1 MKKAQET
8 ETKPIESFEEA
19 CAVKGLD
26 PAAILPDVS
35 GFPEAHQKAV
45 TAFAKLIV
53 IGQAL
58 NEDWKP
64 DWNTYA
70 ETKWYPWFDLE
81 KDEEDNPSGFRFGVS
96 TFVCDYTYAAGG
108 SRLCFATQEL
118 SDYAA
123 KQFLDLYEA
132 FIA

>member
-81 KDEEDNPSGFRFGVS
+81 KDEEDNPSGFRFLAS
-96 TFVCDYTYAAGG
+96 ACVCDGTITAGG